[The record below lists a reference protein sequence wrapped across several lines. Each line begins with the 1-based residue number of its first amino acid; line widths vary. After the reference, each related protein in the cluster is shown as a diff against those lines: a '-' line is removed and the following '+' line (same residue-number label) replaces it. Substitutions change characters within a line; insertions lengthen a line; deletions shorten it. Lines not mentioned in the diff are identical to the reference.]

1 MQRYFQPADV
11 SVRRH
16 RWTEV
21 DEADQARAD
30 SALLVSWLLVGLG
43 TLARTFVAGY
53 LDERPAEMRRTA
65 GGLDVG

>member
-1 MQRYFQPADV
+1 MQRYFHQADV

-30 SALLVSWLLVGLG
+30 GAARPSRCPHWLGDVSESVCHWLLEPASCRNV
-43 TLARTFVAGY
+43 
-53 LDERPAEMRRTA
+53 DDSKRP
-65 GGLDVG
+65 